1 MHLAD
6 AAYYHAGE
14 SCYVCKQATAG
25 LVDTEVTID
34 YEGVLAICPGCLL
47 DMVQVAGFR
56 VEDAA
61 EVQRLREELEEHK
74 AARIEAEMV
83 LAELAAAA
91 EKVQDRR
98 RRSVKK

>member
-6 AAYYHAGE
+6 AAYFHAGE
-14 SCYVCKQATAG
+14 ACYLCKQATAG
-25 LVDTEVTID
+25 LVDTEVQID
-34 YEGVLAICPGCLL
+34 YEGVVAVCPGCLL
-47 DMVQVAGFR
+47 DMVQTAGFR

-61 EVQRLREELEEHK
+61 EVAALRAELEEHK

-91 EKVQDRR
+91 DKVADRR
-98 RRSVKK
+98 RRGAK